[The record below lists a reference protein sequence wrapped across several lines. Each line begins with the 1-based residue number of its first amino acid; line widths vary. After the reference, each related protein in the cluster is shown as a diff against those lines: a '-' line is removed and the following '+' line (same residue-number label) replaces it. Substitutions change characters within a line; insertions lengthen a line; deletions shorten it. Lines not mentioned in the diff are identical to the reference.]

1 MTDSLGS
8 RMVFGVLVPSTNT
21 AVQPEY
27 DSMRPPGV
35 TNHISRIIIP
45 NNPVTSDADF
55 SRLMDDIRGA
65 TMAAVDAIVSCEP
78 DALIMG
84 MSAETFWDGVE
95 GANTLQQR
103 LETQAGGR
111 RVTMAS
117 DACQE
122 ALRRYEGVKRIA
134 VITPYMPVGDAQ
146 VHRFFTE
153 CGFDVTTVHGLRCP
167 SPTAIAKV
175 TEAEL
180 RNAMAAVDGPDVDA
194 VVQVGTNLAMARLAG
209 MAEAW
214 LGKPVLA
221 INTATY
227 WWALRSHGI
236 TDRVAGY
243 GSLLERF

>member
-1 MTDSLGS
+1 MTDALGS

-45 NNPVTSDADF
+45 NNPVNSDADF
-55 SRLMDDIRGA
+55 SQLMNDIRGA
-65 TMAAVDAIVSCEP
+65 TMAAVDAIVTCEP

-84 MSAETFWDGVE
+84 MSAETFWDGVD
-95 GANTLQQR
+95 GANTLQDKLQ
-103 LETQAGGR
+103 TAAGGR
-111 RVTMAS
+111 KVTMAS
-117 DACQE
+117 DACQA
-122 ALRRYEGVKRIA
+122 ALRCYDGVKRVA

-153 CGFDVTTVHGLRCP
+153 CGFDVSVVHGLRCS
-167 SPTAIAKV
+167 SPTAIANV
-175 TEAEL
+175 SEASL
-180 RNAMAAVDGPDVDA
+180 RDAILAVDGPNVDA
-194 VVQVGTNLAMARLAG
+194 IVQVGTNLAMARLAAV
-209 MAEAW
+209 AEEW

-227 WWALRSHGI
+227 WHALRSHGI
-236 TDRVAGY
+236 GDRVGGY